1 MCFCL
6 NKRPRG
12 EQACSIRDEDVWT
25 NQKKTSQ
32 RISQMIYRCK
42 ASIFFGNRDGRL
54 RKDVSPMAALWHDSQ
69 PVGVNS
75 AFVSHFVPGICC
87 EHRRRIKNRQRGGK
101 RKYIKAHSHVQN
113 ISHLFIYFWFFFWST
128 LRDPSFYGRDSL
140 CLFVVVFPPF
150 LSSVSPHSL
159 WGLLPLLMSLQG
171 GCRAGGGGTR
181 VEGGGLITCCHT
193 SDFLQSSLL
202 CFL

>member
-75 AFVSHFVPGICC
+75 VFVSHFVPGICC

-113 ISHLFIYFWFFFWST
+113 ISHLFIYFCFVFFFNIVNITWSF
-128 LRDPSFYGRDSL
+128 LLWPWFSLSFCSGFSSFSFVGFSSL
-140 CLFVVVFPPF
+140 PVRSAAVVDV
-150 LSSVSPHSL
+150 L
-159 WGLLPLLMSLQG
+159 
-171 GCRAGGGGTR
+171 AGGMQGRGVGGR
-181 VEGGGLITCCHT
+181 GWRGGGV
-193 SDFLQSSLL
+193 
-202 CFL
+202 